1 MNIELRRR
9 TWGAALLALA
19 LAACGGGGGDGGG
32 SGASEAPV
40 GPPTT
45 AASLGSTA
53 TDATEAVK
61 SAVSAADGIAAR
73 YTSLTSF
80 SALFGVPIAQGQAL
94 PMAALRAFAN
104 TRTPPDRQRALAVTN
119 VGCLE
124 VVDGPCTGSAV
135 FDTNIPD
142 TANSVSAGQY
152 LEVSF
157 NSITGYTL
165 GVPVT
170 MNGKLRIEFLSS
182 VNLNAAQLTS
192 VSLRLKFVNLS
203 GSVNGVA
210 YGPLNDLLDLG
221 LDSLGNA
228 TLTAGGA
235 RYGTLDGVSVT
246 GAGSYVIG
254 TGDVRAAFGSSGG
267 YADLSLS
274 DWRSSGGRPAVG
286 SQGTVR
292 AGTASG
298 TVRVLSS
305 SSTSV
310 VYAVALT
317 VGSTTASYTVT
328 ATYAGGTGA
337 PSYVAQLAG

>member
-1 MNIELRRR
+1 LALRDGHAEQGTEAGEAGVARGQAI
-9 TWGAALLALA
+9 GAA
-19 LAACGGGGGDGGG
+19 
-32 SGASEAPV
+32 
-40 GPPTT
+40 T

-61 SAVSAADGIAAR
+61 SAVSGADGLATR

-80 SALFGVPIAQGQAL
+80 SALFGVPIAQGQAV

-104 TRTPPDRQRALAVTN
+104 RQQHPDRQRALAVTN

-124 VVDGPCTGSAV
+124 VVDGPCTGNAV

-142 TANSVSAGQY
+142 TATTVTAGQY
-152 LEVSF
+152 LEVTF
-157 NSITGYTL
+157 NSVSGYAL
-165 GVPVT
+165 GMPVT
-170 MNGKLRIEFLSS
+170 MNGRLRIEFLTG

-192 VSLRLKFVNLS
+192 VSLRLTFVGLS
-203 GSVNGVA
+203 GTANGVA
-210 YGPLNDLLDLG
+210 YGPVNDLLDLA

-235 RYGTLDGVSVT
+235 RYGTMDGVSVT
-246 GAGSYVIG
+246 GAGTYVIG
-254 TGDVRAAFGSSGG
+254 SGNVRAAFGSSGG
-267 YADLSLS
+267 YADLSLT
-274 DWRSSGGRPAVG
+274 DWRSSAGRAAVG
-286 SQGTVR
+286 SLGTVR
-292 AGTASG
+292 AGTATG

-317 VGSTTASYTVT
+317 VGSSTTSYTVT

-337 PSYVAQLAG
+337 PSYAAQLAG